1 MDEATV
7 DEAADEAADG
17 AGDREGKKPHVW
29 AIIALKTHS
38 IQRIITRC
46 VPRTDLVY
54 VCATDARSFP
64 LAQPTMCVDPWLTL
78 ERT

>member
-1 MDEATV
+1 M
-7 DEAADEAADG
+7 DEAADEAAG
-17 AGDREGKKPHVW
+17 EAGDREGTKPHVQ

-38 IQRIITRC
+38 IQRIITRY
-46 VPRTDLVY
+46 VPRANLLY

>member
-1 MDEATV
+1 
-7 DEAADEAADG
+7 
-17 AGDREGKKPHVW
+17 
-29 AIIALKTHS
+29 
-38 IQRIITRC
+38 
-46 VPRTDLVY
+46 VPRANLLY